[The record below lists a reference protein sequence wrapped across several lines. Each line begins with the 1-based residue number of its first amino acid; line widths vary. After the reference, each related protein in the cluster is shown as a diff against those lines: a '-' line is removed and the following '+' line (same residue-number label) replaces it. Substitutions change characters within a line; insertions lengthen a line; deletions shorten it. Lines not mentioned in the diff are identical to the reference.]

1 MKVENKNKREKQ
13 IERINKMEKIHSEYS
28 KLLIEV
34 EKVLE
39 KFETKQKEYSSL
51 VQYYYSKNWSKD
63 KNDIEKDKLPEI
75 KSSFVLTEDAI
86 YDSMIDNDRLAM
98 HMLEIATKILKR

>member
-39 KFETKQKEYSSL
+39 KFEDKQKEYSSL

-63 KNDIEKDKLPEI
+63 KNDIEKDKLPKI

-86 YDSMIDNDRLAM
+86 YDSMIDNDRLAI
-98 HMLEIATKILKR
+98 HMLEMATKILKR

>member
-39 KFETKQKEYSSL
+39 KFEDKQKEYSSL
-51 VQYYYSKNWSKD
+51 VQYY
-63 KNDIEKDKLPEI
+63 
-75 KSSFVLTEDAI
+75 
-86 YDSMIDNDRLAM
+86 
-98 HMLEIATKILKR
+98 